1 MGSEEP
7 GRCPVG
13 VLARAQQDAVW
24 HRNRI
29 ANELRSLLRE
39 FYPGFLTAFVNRT
52 DGLAAP
58 MARRVLVLA
67 PAPAASAA
75 PTAACR
81 VSRRCP
87 APACSPRSATT
98 GRASP
103 TLERSRPTPAPRG

>member
-1 MGSEEP
+1 
-7 GRCPVG
+7 

-29 ANELRSLLRE
+29 ANEVRSLLRE

-67 PAPAASAA
+67 VLRAGRKALRVHSPVSGPGEVGGFPSIPAVASADSR
-75 PTAACR
+75 AAWRPAKPCR
-81 VSRRCP
+81 
-87 APACSPRSATT
+87 PRAENPVA
-98 GRASP
+98 GCR
-103 TLERSRPTPAPRG
+103 